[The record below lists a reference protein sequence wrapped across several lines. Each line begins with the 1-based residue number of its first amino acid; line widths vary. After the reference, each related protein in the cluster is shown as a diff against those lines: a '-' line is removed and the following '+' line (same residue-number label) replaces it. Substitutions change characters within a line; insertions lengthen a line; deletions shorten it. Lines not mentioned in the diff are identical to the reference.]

1 MAAASNVP
9 VETLV
14 FMDIETTGLK
24 RKGVNPE
31 ITEIFMRAVD
41 RKMFLS
47 KAKYKAENSIK
58 LVFKPKQKI
67 EKIASELTGLTAEN
81 LNKQESFNSKA
92 ADLFNIFLL
101 RLSKPV
107 CILAHNGKRF
117 DFPLFKFHLNQVQ
130 SELMPDLLYADTLQ
144 GFKVIE
150 KEKLDETQMAKLS
163 LTHSPPDSSKKAK
176 KTYKL
181 QDIYERHFGKFD
193 FSIHHAESDVRMMY
207 EIALNNSK
215 EFLTWL
221 DKTAVKFTNISPM

>member
-1 MAAASNVP
+1 MAAASSDP

-24 RKGVNPE
+24 RQGVNPD

-41 RKMFLS
+41 RKQFLS

-58 LVFKPKQKI
+58 LVFKPKKKI
-67 EKIASELTGLTAEN
+67 GKIASKLTGLTADI
-81 LNKQESFNSKA
+81 LDKQESFNSKA
-92 ADLFNIFLL
+92 ADLVNIFLL

-117 DFPLFKFHLNQVQ
+117 DFPLLKFHLNQVQ

-150 KEKLDETQMAKLS
+150 KEKLDETQMANLS
-163 LTHSPPDSSKKAK
+163 LTDSPPDSSKKTK
-176 KTYKL
+176 KNYKL

-193 FSIHHAESDVRMMY
+193 FSIHHADSDVRMMY

-215 EFLTWL
+215 EFLIWV
-221 DKTAVKFTNISPM
+221 DKTALKFTNISPM